1 MNEYDSYY
9 SNDTQPDHQ
18 PQNFPEYSSGGGWN
32 QSQPQKPKQPRKK
45 GGLKLVALALC
56 CSILGGVLGAG
67 AMMWVQRS
75 SLLEGL
81 SQQEATVLVQS
92 SRQASQLQIVQTD
105 PGEEKTAAQVY
116 AENVQSTV
124 GITTSITTNYF
135 GFQTTSA
142 ASGSG
147 FIISTDGY
155 ILTNHHVIEDASSIT
170 VSLHDGRSYEAA
182 LIGYDKSNDIAVLK
196 IEAEE
201 DLAPVILGDSDS
213 LNVGDPVVAIGN
225 PLGELTFSLT
235 AGYVSAKDRQV
246 TFSGGT
252 TMNLIQTD
260 AAINSGNS
268 GGALFNM
275 YGEVVGVTNA
285 KYSSSSSSEASIDNI
300 GFAIPINSIMDIVQS
315 LIEKGYIS
323 KPYIGVQVIDVGTE
337 ARRYGLPQGAAI
349 YSVVEDSPA
358 EKGGLQANDIVT
370 QANGTEITC
379 GNDLVTLVQSLTPGD
394 ELNLTV
400 YRQGQNLELTVIVE
414 EQIQSALEQEAT
426 EPVEQSSQDSWGMFP
441 WGFLP

>member
-75 SLLEGL
+75 SLPEGL

-300 GFAIPINSIMDIVQS
+300 GFAIPINSIMEIVQS
-315 LIEKGYIS
+315 IIEKGYIS

-414 EQIQSALEQEAT
+414 ELLEIRSPARSAPLIAAGNDPPPLAT
-426 EPVEQSSQDSWGMFP
+426 IM
-441 WGFLP
+441 

>member
-67 AMMWVQRS
+67 AMMWAQRS
-75 SLLEGL
+75 SLPEGL
-81 SQQEATVLVQS
+81 SQQEATVLVRS

-315 LIEKGYIS
+315 IIEKGYIS

>member
-170 VSLHDGRSYEAA
+170 VSLYDGRSYEAA

>member
-75 SLLEGL
+75 SLPEGL

-170 VSLHDGRSYEAA
+170 VSLYDGRSYEAA

-300 GFAIPINSIMDIVQS
+300 GFAIPINSIMEIVQS
-315 LIEKGYIS
+315 IIEKGYIS

>member
-75 SLLEGL
+75 SLPEGL

-300 GFAIPINSIMDIVQS
+300 GFAIPINSIMEIVQS
-315 LIEKGYIS
+315 IIEKGYIS

-414 EQIQSALEQEAT
+414 EQIQSALEREAT